1 MKKNE
6 EKILKKKRKREREK
20 KRKREREK
28 IKEDPV
34 RIHQTFKKG
43 RRGRVKEDLD

>member
-1 MKKNE
+1 MKN
-6 EKILKKKRKREREK
+6 KRKREKGRE
-20 KRKREREK
+20 RKREREK

-43 RRGRVKEDLD
+43 RRKRVKEDLD